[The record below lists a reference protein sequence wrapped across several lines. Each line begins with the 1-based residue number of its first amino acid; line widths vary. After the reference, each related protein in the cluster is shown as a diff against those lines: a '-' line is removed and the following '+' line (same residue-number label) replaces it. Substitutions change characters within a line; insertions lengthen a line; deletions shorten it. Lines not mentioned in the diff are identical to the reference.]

1 MSALDKIKQE
11 QQDSETLASLTLRL
25 DAVEAHERELTKSVN
40 AMSGFL
46 KVMDEALTAAINQ
59 VKELISQQHEQP
71 SQTQLDDETK
81 NRLNEI
87 EKTLAEV
94 AKQLSLSGA
103 VKLSDGSTVTQSDL
117 QALSMMQQINEKM
130 TATTTALG
138 ELKTT
143 VGNGRTVRVNMD
155 KLSEYAVGVL
165 DQRLSKAV
173 QEPVQRIEN
182 TLGGYEQRVADIG
195 AQKVSETAQKV
206 AEVTQKVDTVSDKAT
221 KLAVYL
227 EGHER
232 RLEDLAG
239 RMQWTAVGKVAI
251 ALVPLLVALI
261 LVGGLVWG
269 VWSMFGIGPLFG
281 WIWAS
286 FTAASLWWHKLLIA
300 LGGLGAAALFVWAV
314 FRMGRWVYDNLR

>member
-11 QQDSETLASLTLRL
+11 QQDSETLAFLMSRL

-40 AMSGFL
+40 AMNGFL
-46 KVMDEALTAAINQ
+46 KVMDEALTTAINQ

-117 QALSMMQQINEKM
+117 QAHSMMNQINEKV
-130 TATTTALG
+130 TALTSTS
-138 ELKTT
+138 ENLANEVHEKSH
-143 VGNGRTVRVNMD
+143 V
-155 KLSEYAVGVL
+155 KLDGKVTGQWLAKKVVEHF
-165 DQRLSKAV
+165 DQAV
-173 QEPVQRIEN
+173 QEPVDGLRSDLEGFREEMG
-182 TLGGYEQRVADIG
+182 TLGAERLSEVRREVDET
-195 AQKVSETAQKV
+195 VSTLNK
-206 AEVTQKVDTVSDKAT
+206 KVDVMSLKLSQVCQKFEDIERRAT
-221 KLAVYL
+221 FVGASRIVLAVL
-227 EGHER
+227 
-232 RLEDLAG
+232 
-239 RMQWTAVGKVAI
+239 
-251 ALVPLLVALI
+251 PLCVALI

-269 VWSMFGIGPLFG
+269 FTSMVGIGPLFG

-300 LGGLGAAALFVWAV
+300 IGGLGAAAFFVWIV
-314 FRMGRWVYDNLR
+314 LRVSQWVYDNLR

>member
-1 MSALDKIKQE
+1 MSTLDKIMQE
-11 QQDSETLASLTLRL
+11 QQDSEKLASLTLRL

-117 QALSMMQQINEKM
+117 QALSMMKQISQKM
-130 TATTTALG
+130 TTLDSTSKELAKEVHEKSHVKLDG
-138 ELKTT
+138 EVTGKWLAKK
-143 VGNGRTVRVNMD
+143 VVEHFD
-155 KLSEYAVGVL
+155 
-165 DQRLSKAV
+165 KAV
-173 QEPVQRIEN
+173 QEPVDGLRSDLEGFREGMS
-182 TLGGYEQRVADIG
+182 TLGAERLSEVRREVDET
-195 AQKVSETAQKV
+195 VSTLNK
-206 AEVTQKVDTVSDKAT
+206 KVDVMSLKLSQVCQKFEDIERRAT
-221 KLAVYL
+221 FVGASRIVLAVL
-227 EGHER
+227 
-232 RLEDLAG
+232 
-239 RMQWTAVGKVAI
+239 
-251 ALVPLLVALI
+251 PLFAALI

-269 VWSMFGIGPLFG
+269 FGSMVGIGPLFG
-281 WIWAS
+281 WIWTS

-300 LGGLGAAALFVWAV
+300 IGGLGAAALFVWVV
-314 FRMGRWVYDNLR
+314 FRMSRWVYENLR

>member
-103 VKLSDGSTVTQSDL
+103 VKLSNGSTVTQSDL
-117 QALSMMQQINEKM
+117 QAHSMMNQINEKV
-130 TATTTALG
+130 TALTSTSENLAKEVHEKSHVKLDG
-138 ELKTT
+138 EVTGKWLAKK
-143 VGNGRTVRVNMD
+143 VV
-155 KLSEYAVGVL
+155 EHF
-165 DQRLSKAV
+165 DQAV
-173 QEPVQRIEN
+173 QEPVDGLRSDLEGFREEMG
-182 TLGGYEQRVADIG
+182 TLGAERLSEVRREVDET
-195 AQKVSETAQKV
+195 VSTLNK
-206 AEVTQKVDTVSDKAT
+206 KVDVMSLKLSQVCQKFEDIERRAT
-221 KLAVYL
+221 FVGASRIVLAVL
-227 EGHER
+227 
-232 RLEDLAG
+232 
-239 RMQWTAVGKVAI
+239 
-251 ALVPLLVALI
+251 PLCVALI

-269 VWSMFGIGPLFG
+269 FTSMVGIGPLFG
-281 WIWAS
+281 WIWTS

-300 LGGLGAAALFVWAV
+300 IGGLGAAALFVWVV
-314 FRMGRWVYDNLR
+314 FRMSRWVYENLR

>member
-117 QALSMMQQINEKM
+117 QAHSMMKQINAQVMPLASTSKELAKEVHAKSSAKLDVEK
-130 TATTTALG
+130 T
-138 ELKTT
+138 
-143 VGNGRTVRVNMD
+143 GRWLAKQVNEHFD
-155 KLSEYAVGVL
+155 H
-165 DQRLSKAV
+165 AV
-173 QEPVQRIEN
+173 QEPVDGLRSDLEGFREEMG
-182 TLGGYEQRVADIG
+182 TLGAERLSEVRREVDET
-195 AQKVSETAQKV
+195 VSTLNK
-206 AEVTQKVDTVSDKAT
+206 KVDVMSLKLSQVCQKFEDIERRAT
-221 KLAVYL
+221 FVGASRIVLAVL
-227 EGHER
+227 
-232 RLEDLAG
+232 
-239 RMQWTAVGKVAI
+239 
-251 ALVPLLVALI
+251 PLCVALI

-269 VWSMFGIGPLFG
+269 FTSMVGIGPLFG

-300 LGGLGAAALFVWAV
+300 LGGIGAAALFVWIV
-314 FRMGRWVYDNLR
+314 FRMGRWVYENLR

>member
-40 AMSGFL
+40 AISGFL

-117 QALSMMQQINEKM
+117 QAHSMMNQINEKV
-130 TATTTALG
+130 TALTSTS
-138 ELKTT
+138 ENLAKE
-143 VGNGRTVRVNMD
+143 VHEKSHV
-155 KLSEYAVGVL
+155 KLDGKVTGQWLAKMVVEHF
-165 DQRLSKAV
+165 DQAV
-173 QEPVQRIEN
+173 QEPVDGLRSDLEGFREEMG
-182 TLGGYEQRVADIG
+182 TLGAERLSEVRREVDET
-195 AQKVSETAQKV
+195 VSTLNK
-206 AEVTQKVDTVSDKAT
+206 KVDVMSLKLSQVCQKFEDIERRAT
-221 KLAVYL
+221 FVGASRIVLAVL
-227 EGHER
+227 
-232 RLEDLAG
+232 
-239 RMQWTAVGKVAI
+239 
-251 ALVPLLVALI
+251 PLCVALI

-269 VWSMFGIGPLFG
+269 FTSMVGIGPLFG
-281 WIWAS
+281 WIWTS

-300 LGGLGAAALFVWAV
+300 IGGLGAAVLFVWAV
-314 FRMGRWVYDNLR
+314 FRMGRWVYENLR

>member
-11 QQDSETLASLTLRL
+11 QQDSETLAFLMSRL

-40 AMSGFL
+40 AMNGFL
-46 KVMDEALTAAINQ
+46 KVMDEALTTAIDQ

-117 QALSMMQQINEKM
+117 QAHSMMNQINEKV
-130 TATTTALG
+130 
-138 ELKTT
+138 T
-143 VGNGRTVRVNMD
+143 VLTSTSENLANEVHEKSHV
-155 KLSEYAVGVL
+155 KLDGKVTGQWLAKKVVEHF
-165 DQRLSKAV
+165 DQAV
-173 QEPVQRIEN
+173 QEPVDGLRSDLEGFREEMG
-182 TLGGYEQRVADIG
+182 TLGAERLSEVRREVDET
-195 AQKVSETAQKV
+195 VSTLNK
-206 AEVTQKVDTVSDKAT
+206 KVDVMSLKLSQVCQKFEDIERRAT
-221 KLAVYL
+221 FVGASRIVLAVL
-227 EGHER
+227 
-232 RLEDLAG
+232 
-239 RMQWTAVGKVAI
+239 
-251 ALVPLLVALI
+251 PLCVALI

-269 VWSMFGIGPLFG
+269 FTSMVGIGPLFG

-300 LGGLGAAALFVWAV
+300 IGGLGAAAFFVWIV
-314 FRMGRWVYDNLR
+314 LRVSQWVYDNLR

>member
-117 QALSMMQQINEKM
+117 QAHSMMNQINEKV
-130 TATTTALG
+130 TALTSTS
-138 ELKTT
+138 ENLANEVHEKSH
-143 VGNGRTVRVNMD
+143 V
-155 KLSEYAVGVL
+155 KLDGKVTGQWLAKKVVEHF
-165 DQRLSKAV
+165 DKAV
-173 QEPVQRIEN
+173 QEPVDGLRSDLEGFREGMS
-182 TLGGYEQRVADIG
+182 TLGAERLSEVRREVDET
-195 AQKVSETAQKV
+195 VSTLNK
-206 AEVTQKVDTVSDKAT
+206 KVDVMSLKLTQVCQKFEDIERRAT
-221 KLAVYL
+221 FVGASRIVLAVL
-227 EGHER
+227 
-232 RLEDLAG
+232 
-239 RMQWTAVGKVAI
+239 
-251 ALVPLLVALI
+251 PLCVALI

-269 VWSMFGIGPLFG
+269 FTSMVGIGPLFG

-286 FTAASLWWHKLLIA
+286 FSAASLWWHKLLIA
-300 LGGLGAAALFVWAV
+300 LGGIGAAALFVWIV
-314 FRMGRWVYDNLR
+314 FRMGRWVYENLR